1 MKNKQLSLDVQ
12 ACIGA
17 VVLCGGQ
24 SRRMGK
30 PKAWL
35 PFRSEFLLQ
44 RVVRR
49 LSTVADPVVVV
60 RAPGQTL
67 PELPENTLVTE
78 DTISHRGPLQ
88 GIASGLIA
96 LRETT
101 DVAFVSSTDA
111 PFVDP
116 QIVTHF
122 GELRGSSYDL
132 VVPYAAGRHHPLAA
146 LYSMH
151 VLPEIERLLAAN
163 QLRLMDLLSRVRT
176 LVVGEEELTKLD
188 PRLRFLSNVNTPE
201 DYRAALADDVD
212 D

>member
-1 MKNKQLSLDVQ
+1 M
-12 ACIGA
+12 
-17 VVLCGGQ
+17 GQ
-24 SRRMGK
+24 

-35 PFRSEFLLQ
+35 PFGNELLLQ

-49 LSTVADPVVVV
+49 LSTVAEPVVVV

-67 PELPENTLVTE
+67 PELPKNTLVTE
-78 DTISHRGPLQ
+78 DTIENRGPLQ
-88 GIASGLIA
+88 GIASGLSA
-96 LRETT
+96 LRGLV

-116 QIVTHF
+116 DLVIRLC
-122 GELRGSSYDL
+122 ELRRTSHDL
-132 VVPYAAGRHHPLAA
+132 VVPHASDRHHPLAA
-146 LYSMH
+146 LYALN
-151 VLPEIERLLAAN
+151 VLPEIECMLAAN
-163 QLRLMDLLSRVRT
+163 QLRLMDLLRRVCT
-176 LVVGEEELTKLD
+176 LVVNEEELNKLD